1 MGLNKKDRR
10 ISIWIGVIIGVT
22 ISSLLFRYA
31 INDKN
36 ERASKRPGSYESNMT
51 AVGYHTFPGIPNSI
65 RDAIPHGLVLHYESN
80 FSVFEETSSKNVCWV
95 IESGGALRSERLF
108 ILAELGP
115 NETPAFYRA
124 SEIYITASEN
134 TTFEMLEQQLP
145 EENFRVLGQNQ
156 RTSEY
161 ILQIK
166 EFDPR
171 KFREV
176 LRQLPKEFKSVK
188 QVRPY
193 PWSPS
198 G

>member
-51 AVGYHTFPGIPNSI
+51 AVGYHTFPGIPTSI

-80 FSVFEETSSKNVCWV
+80 FSIFEETSSKNVCWV
-95 IESGGALRSERLF
+95 IESSGALRSERLF
-108 ILAELGP
+108 ILAELDP
-115 NETPAFYRA
+115 SETPAFYLA
-124 SEIYITASEN
+124 SEMYITASEN

-145 EENFRVLGQNQ
+145 EENFRILGQNQ

-176 LRQLPKEFKSVK
+176 LRQLPKRFKSIK

>member
-10 ISIWIGVIIGVT
+10 FSIWIGVIIGVT

-51 AVGYHTFPGIPNSI
+51 AVGDRTFPGIPNSI
-65 RDAIPHGLVLHYESN
+65 RDAIPQGLVLHYESN
-80 FSVFEETSSKNVCWV
+80 FSIFEETSSKNVCWV
-95 IESGGALRSERLF
+95 IESSGALRSGRLF
-108 ILAELGP
+108 ILAELDP
-115 NETPAFYRA
+115 SETPAFYLA
-124 SEIYITASEN
+124 SEMYITASEN

-145 EENFRVLGQNQ
+145 EENFRILGQNQ

-176 LRQLPKEFKSVK
+176 LRQLPKKFKSIK

>member
-65 RDAIPHGLVLHYESN
+65 RDAIPQGLVLHYESN
-80 FSVFEETSSKNVCWV
+80 FSIFEETSSKNVCWV
-95 IESGGALRSERLF
+95 IESSGALRSERLF
-108 ILAELGP
+108 ILAELDP
-115 NETPAFYRA
+115 SETPAFYLA
-124 SEIYITASEN
+124 SEMYITASEN

-145 EENFRVLGQNQ
+145 EENFRILGQNQ

-176 LRQLPKEFKSVK
+176 LRQLPKKFKSIK

>member
-51 AVGYHTFPGIPNSI
+51 AVGDRTFPGIPNSI
-65 RDAIPHGLVLHYESN
+65 RDAIPQGLVLHYESN
-80 FSVFEETSSKNVCWV
+80 FSIFEETSSKNVCWV
-95 IESGGALRSERLF
+95 IESSGALRSERLF
-108 ILAELGP
+108 ILAELDP
-115 NETPAFYRA
+115 SETPAFYLA
-124 SEIYITASEN
+124 SEMYITASEN

-145 EENFRVLGQNQ
+145 EENFRILGQNQ

-176 LRQLPKEFKSVK
+176 LRQLPKKFKSIK

>member
-51 AVGYHTFPGIPNSI
+51 AVGGHTFPGIPNSI

-80 FSVFEETSSKNVCWV
+80 FSIFEETSSKNVCWV
-95 IESGGALRSERLF
+95 IESSGALRSERLF
-108 ILAELGP
+108 ILAELDP
-115 NETPAFYRA
+115 SETPAFYLA
-124 SEIYITASEN
+124 SEMYITASEN

-145 EENFRVLGQNQ
+145 EENFRILGQNQ

-171 KFREV
+171 KFRET
-176 LRQLPKEFKSVK
+176 LRQLPKKFKSIK

>member
-51 AVGYHTFPGIPNSI
+51 AVGGHTFPGIPNAI

-95 IESGGALRSERLF
+95 IESSGALRSERLF
-108 ILAELGP
+108 ILAELDP
-115 NETPAFYRA
+115 SETPAFYLA
-124 SEIYITASEN
+124 SEMYITASEN

-145 EENFRVLGQNQ
+145 EENFRILGQNQ

-171 KFREV
+171 KFRKV
-176 LRQLPKEFKSVK
+176 LRQLPNKFKSIK

>member
-80 FSVFEETSSKNVCWV
+80 FSIFEETSSKNVCWV
-95 IESGGALRSERLF
+95 IESSGALRSERLF
-108 ILAELGP
+108 ILAELDP
-115 NETPAFYRA
+115 SETPAFYLA
-124 SEIYITASEN
+124 SEMYITASEN

-145 EENFRVLGQNQ
+145 EENFRILGQNQ

-171 KFREV
+171 KFRET
-176 LRQLPKEFKSVK
+176 LRQLPKKFKSIK

>member
-36 ERASKRPGSYESNMT
+36 ERASMRPGSYESNMT
-51 AVGYHTFPGIPNSI
+51 AVRGHTFPGIPNAI

-95 IESGGALRSERLF
+95 IESSGALRSERLF
-108 ILAELGP
+108 ILAELDP
-115 NETPAFYRA
+115 SETPAFYLA
-124 SEIYITASEN
+124 SEMYITALEN

-145 EENFRVLGQNQ
+145 EENFRILGQNQ

-176 LRQLPKEFKSVK
+176 LRQLPKKFKSIK

>member
-1 MGLNKKDRR
+1 M
-10 ISIWIGVIIGVT
+10 T

-80 FSVFEETSSKNVCWV
+80 FSIFEETSSKNVCWV
-95 IESGGALRSERLF
+95 IESSGALRSERLF
-108 ILAELGP
+108 ILAELDP
-115 NETPAFYRA
+115 SETPAFYLA
-124 SEIYITASEN
+124 SEMYITASEN

-145 EENFRVLGQNQ
+145 EENFRILGQNQ

-176 LRQLPKEFKSVK
+176 LRQLPKKFKSIK

>member
-80 FSVFEETSSKNVCWV
+80 FSVLEETSSRNVCWV
-95 IESGGALRSERLF
+95 IESGHPESNCIVSCGGGLCM
-108 ILAELGP
+108 IHG
-115 NETPAFYRA
+115 
-124 SEIYITASEN
+124 
-134 TTFEMLEQQLP
+134 ML
-145 EENFRVLGQNQ
+145 
-156 RTSEY
+156 
-161 ILQIK
+161 
-166 EFDPR
+166 
-171 KFREV
+171 EV
-176 LRQLPKEFKSVK
+176 LREKGFVICLWADAEVIFE
-188 QVRPY
+188 R
-193 PWSPS
+193 
-198 G
+198 

>member
-51 AVGYHTFPGIPNSI
+51 AVGGHTFPGIPNSI

-80 FSVFEETSSKNVCWV
+80 FSIFEETSSKNVCWV
-95 IESGGALRSERLF
+95 IESSGALRSERLF
-108 ILAELGP
+108 ILAELDP
-115 NETPAFYRA
+115 SETPAFYLA
-124 SEIYITASEN
+124 SEMYITASEN

-145 EENFRVLGQNQ
+145 EENFRILGQNQ

-161 ILQIK
+161 IIQIK

-176 LRQLPKEFKSVK
+176 LRQLPKKFKSIK

>member
-10 ISIWIGVIIGVT
+10 ISIWVGVIIGVT

-36 ERASKRPGSYESNMT
+36 ERTSMRPGSYESNMT
-51 AVGYHTFPGIPNSI
+51 AVGGHTFPGIPNAI
-65 RDAIPHGLVLHYESN
+65 REAIPHGLVLHHESN
-80 FSVFEETSSKNVCWV
+80 FSMFEETSSKNVCWV

-108 ILAELGP
+108 IIAELNP

-124 SEIYITASEN
+124 SEIYIKAAEN
-134 TTFEMLEQQLP
+134 TTLEMLEQQLP
-145 EENFRVLGQNQ
+145 EENFRILGQNQ

-171 KFREV
+171 KFRET
-176 LRQLPKEFKSVK
+176 LRQLPKKFKSIK

>member
-51 AVGYHTFPGIPNSI
+51 AVGDRTFPGIPNSI
-65 RDAIPHGLVLHYESN
+65 RDAIPQGLVLHYESN
-80 FSVFEETSSKNVCWV
+80 FSVLEETSSRNVCWV

-108 ILAELGP
+108 ILAELEP

-124 SEIYITASEN
+124 SELYITAAEN
-134 TTFEMLEQQLP
+134 ATLATLERQLP
-145 EENFRVLGQNQ
+145 GENFRILGQNQ

-176 LRQLPKEFKSVK
+176 LRQLPKKFKSIK

>member
-51 AVGYHTFPGIPNSI
+51 AVGYHTFPGIPNAI

-80 FSVFEETSSKNVCWV
+80 FSIFEETSSKNVCWV
-95 IESGGALRSERLF
+95 IESSGALRSERLF
-108 ILAELGP
+108 ILAELDP
-115 NETPAFYRA
+115 SETPAFYLA
-124 SEIYITASEN
+124 SEMYITASEN

-145 EENFRVLGQNQ
+145 EENFRILGQNQ

-171 KFREV
+171 KFREA
-176 LRQLPKEFKSVK
+176 LRQLPKKFKSIK

>member
-51 AVGYHTFPGIPNSI
+51 AVGDRTFPGIPNSI
-65 RDAIPHGLVLHYESN
+65 RDAIPQGLVLHYESN
-80 FSVFEETSSKNVCWV
+80 FSVLEETSSRNVCWV

-108 ILAELGP
+108 ILAELDP
-115 NETPAFYRA
+115 SETPAFYLA
-124 SEIYITASEN
+124 SEMYITASEN

-145 EENFRVLGQNQ
+145 GENFRILGQNQ

-171 KFREV
+171 KFREA
-176 LRQLPKEFKSVK
+176 LRQLPKKFKSIK

>member
-10 ISIWIGVIIGVT
+10 FSIWIGVIIGVT

-36 ERASKRPGSYESNMT
+36 ERASMRPGSYESNMT
-51 AVGYHTFPGIPNSI
+51 AVRGHTFPGIPNAI

-95 IESGGALRSERLF
+95 IESSGAIRSERLF
-108 ILAELGP
+108 ILAELDP
-115 NETPAFYRA
+115 SETPAFYLA
-124 SEIYITASEN
+124 SEMYITASEN

-145 EENFRVLGQNQ
+145 GENFRILGQNQ
-156 RTSEY
+156 KTSEY

-171 KFREV
+171 KFREA
-176 LRQLPKEFKSVK
+176 LRQLPKKFKSIK

>member
-1 MGLNKKDRR
+1 MA
-10 ISIWIGVIIGVT
+10 

-36 ERASKRPGSYESNMT
+36 QRASMRPGSYESNMT
-51 AVGYHTFPGIPNSI
+51 AVGDRTFPGLPDSI

-80 FSVFEETSSKNVCWV
+80 FSVFEETASNNVCWV

-108 ILAELGP
+108 VLAELDP
-115 NETPAFYRA
+115 NETPTFYRA
-124 SEIYITASEN
+124 SELYITAAEN
-134 TTFEMLEQQLP
+134 ATLATLERQLP
-145 EENFRVLGQNQ
+145 KENFRFLGQNQ
-156 RTSEY
+156 KTSEY

-171 KFREV
+171 KFRET
-176 LRQLPKEFKSVK
+176 LRQLPKKFKSIK

>member
-36 ERASKRPGSYESNMT
+36 ERASMRPGSYESNMT
-51 AVGYHTFPGIPNSI
+51 AVRGHTFPGIPNAIS
-65 RDAIPHGLVLHYESN
+65 DAIPHGLVLHYESN

-108 ILAELGP
+108 ILAELDP

-124 SEIYITASEN
+124 SEMYITASEN

-171 KFREV
+171 KFRET
-176 LRQLPKEFKSVK
+176 LRQLPNKFKSIK

>member
-36 ERASKRPGSYESNMT
+36 ERASMRPGSYESNMT
-51 AVGYHTFPGIPNSI
+51 AVGDHTFPGIPNAI

-95 IESGGALRSERLF
+95 IESSGALRSERLF
-108 ILAELGP
+108 ILAELDP
-115 NETPAFYRA
+115 SETPAFYLA
-124 SEIYITASEN
+124 SEMYITASEN

-145 EENFRVLGQNQ
+145 EENFRILGQNQ

-161 ILQIK
+161 IIQIK

-176 LRQLPKEFKSVK
+176 LRQLPKKFKSIK

>member
-10 ISIWIGVIIGVT
+10 ISTWIGVIIGVT

-80 FSVFEETSSKNVCWV
+80 FSIFEETSSKNVCWV
-95 IESGGALRSERLF
+95 IESSGALRSERLF
-108 ILAELGP
+108 ILAELDP
-115 NETPAFYRA
+115 SETPAFYLA
-124 SEIYITASEN
+124 SEMYITASEN

-145 EENFRVLGQNQ
+145 EENFRILGQNQ

-176 LRQLPKEFKSVK
+176 LRQLPKKFKSIK

>member
-80 FSVFEETSSKNVCWV
+80 FSVLEETSSKNVCWV

-145 EENFRVLGQNQ
+145 EENFRILGQNQ

>member
-80 FSVFEETSSKNVCWV
+80 FSIFEETSSKNVCWV
-95 IESGGALRSERLF
+95 IESSGALRSERLF
-108 ILAELGP
+108 ILAELDP
-115 NETPAFYRA
+115 SETPAFYLA
-124 SEIYITASEN
+124 SEMYITASEN

-145 EENFRVLGQNQ
+145 EENFRILGQNQ

-161 ILQIK
+161 IIQIK

-176 LRQLPKEFKSVK
+176 LRQLPKKFKSIK

>member
-1 MGLNKKDRR
+1 M
-10 ISIWIGVIIGVT
+10 T

-51 AVGYHTFPGIPNSI
+51 AVGDHTFPGIPNAI

-108 ILAELGP
+108 ILAELDP

-124 SEIYITASEN
+124 SELYITAAEN
-134 TTFEMLEQQLP
+134 ATFEMLEQQLP
-145 EENFRVLGQNQ
+145 EENFRILGQNQ

-176 LRQLPKEFKSVK
+176 LRQLPKKFKSIK

>member
-10 ISIWIGVIIGVT
+10 FSIWIGVIIGVT

-51 AVGYHTFPGIPNSI
+51 AVGGHTFPGIPNAI

-80 FSVFEETSSKNVCWV
+80 FSIFEETSSKNVCWV
-95 IESGGALRSERLF
+95 IESSGALRSERLF
-108 ILAELGP
+108 ILAELDP
-115 NETPAFYRA
+115 SETPAFYLA
-124 SEIYITASEN
+124 SEMYITASEN

-145 EENFRVLGQNQ
+145 GENFRILGQNQ
-156 RTSEY
+156 KTSEY

-171 KFREV
+171 KFREA
-176 LRQLPKEFKSVK
+176 LRQLPKKFKSIK

>member
-36 ERASKRPGSYESNMT
+36 ERASMRPGSYESNMT
-51 AVGYHTFPGIPNSI
+51 AVGGHTFPGIPNAI
-65 RDAIPHGLVLHYESN
+65 RDSIPHGLVLHYESN

-108 ILAELGP
+108 ILAELEP

-124 SEIYITASEN
+124 SELYITAAEN
-134 TTFEMLEQQLP
+134 ATLATLERQLP
-145 EENFRVLGQNQ
+145 EENFRILGQNQ

-171 KFREV
+171 KFREA
-176 LRQLPKEFKSVK
+176 LRQLPKKFKSIK

>member
-36 ERASKRPGSYESNMT
+36 ERASMRLGSYESNMT
-51 AVGYHTFPGIPNSI
+51 AVGGVAFPRVPESI
-65 RDAIPHGLVLHYESN
+65 KDAIPQGLVLHYESN
-80 FSVFEETSSKNVCWV
+80 FSVFDETPSRSTCWV

-108 ILAELGP
+108 ILAELDQYD
-115 NETPAFYRA
+115 TPAFYRA
-124 SEIYITASEN
+124 SELYITASN
-134 TTFEMLEQQLP
+134 KTNLEILERQLP
-145 EENFRVLGQNQ
+145 KENFRILGQNK

-161 ILQIK
+161 ILQVK
-166 EFDPR
+166 QFDPR
-171 KFREV
+171 KFREN
-176 LRQLPKEFKSVK
+176 LLQLPQKFNAIEK
-188 QVRPY
+188 VRAY

-198 G
+198 R

>member
-51 AVGYHTFPGIPNSI
+51 AVGGHTFPGIPNSI

-80 FSVFEETSSKNVCWV
+80 FSIFEETSSKNVCWV
-95 IESGGALRSERLF
+95 IESSGALRSERLF
-108 ILAELGP
+108 ILAELDP
-115 NETPAFYRA
+115 SETPAFYLA
-124 SEIYITASEN
+124 SEMYITASEN

-145 EENFRVLGQNQ
+145 EENFRILGQNQ

-161 ILQIK
+161 IIQIK

-171 KFREV
+171 KFRKV
-176 LRQLPKEFKSVK
+176 LRQLPKKFKSIK

>member
-171 KFREV
+171 KFREI

>member
-36 ERASKRPGSYESNMT
+36 ERASMRPGSYESNMT
-51 AVGYHTFPGIPNSI
+51 AVGGHTFPGIPNSI

-108 ILAELGP
+108 
-115 NETPAFYRA
+115 
-124 SEIYITASEN
+124 
-134 TTFEMLEQQLP
+134 
-145 EENFRVLGQNQ
+145 
-156 RTSEY
+156 
-161 ILQIK
+161 
-166 EFDPR
+166 
-171 KFREV
+171 
-176 LRQLPKEFKSVK
+176 
-188 QVRPY
+188 
-193 PWSPS
+193 
-198 G
+198 

>member
-80 FSVFEETSSKNVCWV
+80 FSIFEETSSKNVCWV
-95 IESGGALRSERLF
+95 IESSGALRSERLF
-108 ILAELGP
+108 ILAELDP
-115 NETPAFYRA
+115 SETPAFYLA
-124 SEIYITASEN
+124 SEMYITASEN

-145 EENFRVLGQNQ
+145 EENFRILGQNQ

-176 LRQLPKEFKSVK
+176 LRQLPKKFKSIK

>member
-10 ISIWIGVIIGVT
+10 ISTWIGVIIGVT

-36 ERASKRPGSYESNMT
+36 ERASMRPGSYESNMT
-51 AVGYHTFPGIPNSI
+51 AVGGHTFPGIPNAI

-95 IESGGALRSERLF
+95 IESSGALRSERLF
-108 ILAELGP
+108 ILAELDP
-115 NETPAFYRA
+115 SETPAFYLA
-124 SEIYITASEN
+124 SEMYITASEN

-145 EENFRVLGQNQ
+145 EENFRILGQNQ

-176 LRQLPKEFKSVK
+176 LRQLPKKFKSIK

>member
-36 ERASKRPGSYESNMT
+36 ERASMRPGSYESNMT
-51 AVGYHTFPGIPNSI
+51 AVGDHTFPGIPNAI

-80 FSVFEETSSKNVCWV
+80 FSVFEETSSKNACWV

-108 ILAELGP
+108 ILAELDP
-115 NETPAFYRA
+115 NETPAFKKKKK
-124 SEIYITASEN
+124 IYITVEEN
-134 TTFEMLEQQLP
+134 ATLATLERQLP
-145 EENFRVLGQNQ
+145 EENFRILGQNQ

-171 KFREV
+171 KFREA
-176 LRQLPKEFKSVK
+176 LRQLPKRFKSIK